1 MPPCLPLSMASFL
14 YYGDGDQQPVRA
26 GCKMTEKGER
36 FPAANNDGIGQRGAH
51 STVPRI
57 GGAGANDGP
66 NWTPLPRAR
75 SSSACPNGNAVRSRR
90 LLVSRRQECS
100 AGAAPTVFAAVRLQ
114 ALLDHCSVN
123 DPVILVMPWAS
134 SGCSGA
140 GLGYSE
146 QARAAHGG
154 SDVEITHAPTF
165 PSCDAMPSFRP
176 YQKGASVDAGRTIA
190 GKGPLHPRR

>member
-1 MPPCLPLSMASFL
+1 MHVPTEMLS
-14 YYGDGDQQPVRA
+14 
-26 GCKMTEKGER
+26 
-36 FPAANNDGIGQRGAH
+36 
-51 STVPRI
+51 
-57 GGAGANDGP
+57 GAGDFWCLVGKNAQQVLHLLYLQQFGFKLS
-66 NWTPLPRAR
+66 WTI
-75 SSSACPNGNAVRSRR
+75 AVS
-90 LLVSRRQECS
+90 
-100 AGAAPTVFAAVRLQ
+100 T
-114 ALLDHCSVN
+114 N

-176 YQKGASVDAGRTIA
+176 FQKGASVDAGRTIA

>member
-1 MPPCLPLSMASFL
+1 MSCGQVPGQSARGTRMPPCLPLSMAPFL

-26 GCKMTEKGER
+26 GCKMTEKGDR
-36 FPAANNDGIGQRGAH
+36 FPAANNDGIGQRGGH

-114 ALLDHCSVN
+114 ALLDHRSV
-123 DPVILVMPWAS
+123 DERPSYLGHAMGKLGLLRRRVGILGAS
-134 SGCSGA
+134 
-140 GLGYSE
+140 E
-146 QARAAHGG
+146 GG
-154 SDVEITHAPTF
+154 S
-165 PSCDAMPSFRP
+165 
-176 YQKGASVDAGRTIA
+176 
-190 GKGPLHPRR
+190 RRE

>member
-1 MPPCLPLSMASFL
+1 MHVPTEMLS
-14 YYGDGDQQPVRA
+14 
-26 GCKMTEKGER
+26 
-36 FPAANNDGIGQRGAH
+36 
-51 STVPRI
+51 
-57 GGAGANDGP
+57 GAGDFWCLVGK
-66 NWTPLPRAR
+66 
-75 SSSACPNGNAVRSRR
+75 NAQQVLH
-90 LLVSRRQECS
+90 LLYAE
-100 AGAAPTVFAAVRLQ
+100 AVRLQ

-176 YQKGASVDAGRTIA
+176 YQKGASVDAGRTMREKA
-190 GKGPLHPRR
+190 PFTPGVDAPRVQTSRRDA